1 MEHGLKYIKCY
12 AQKLIANRVIC
23 YNLTLV
29 RDKSLGSPVHCET
42 RLLCFAKYIIGY
54 RVRIF
59 SHSTILNLYP
69 CNLWRSIS
77 SSLAMSNWSQMAAS
91 DIKATNESSFL
102 FPHERNTVHCTQAVA
117 TEVSQ
122 DWKLITPRRR
132 GISSVRRESF
142 QSVRIICDVT
152 SL

>member
-12 AQKLIANRVIC
+12 AQTLIANRVIC
-23 YNLTLV
+23 YNPTLV
-29 RDKSLGSPVHCET
+29 RDKSVGSLVHCET
-42 RLLCFAKYIIGY
+42 RLLCFVKYIIGY
-54 RVRIF
+54 GVRIL
-59 SHSTILNLYP
+59 SYSTILNLYP
-69 CNLWRSIS
+69 CKLWCSIS
-77 SSLAMSNWSQMAAS
+77 STLVMCNWSQMTAP

-102 FPHERNTVHCTQAVA
+102 FPHERNTIHCTKAVA

-122 DWKLITPRRR
+122 DWKLITSRRR
-132 GISSVRRESF
+132 GISSIRHESF